1 MTEKCPKLP
10 KAIEVYE
17 VGRRRLYA
25 KTSDRIFAIF
35 EDDLSPEEL
44 MAIASDI
51 AARRAESLGDGFA
64 GPAFQEV

>member
-1 MTEKCPKLP
+1 MTDPRPKLP

-25 KTSDRIFAIF
+25 KTGDRIFAIF

-44 MAIASDI
+44 VAIAGDI
-51 AARRAESLGDGFA
+51 AARQAETIGQGIGD
-64 GPAFQEV
+64 PALREA